1 MAIVTPREWVPVVPI
16 VDRRNGE
23 LAGGILDLGRHVSDH
38 HLADECGQSKTAR
51 AGSIG
56 DHGERAGAVYCLA
69 MRWDWQA
76 IGTIVAIAAV
86 AVTLIFNLLSQQQT
100 RAGQQQDRE
109 MFEATAQRSEAAARL
124 TERYTQRVVDALEA
138 MAQSGIGG
146 GQARLPKVAWSMEH
160 HVGDTYRLTNI
171 GDAKAWNVIL
181 TSDKTLRLLNVTGGP
196 DLGEGEALTFMAS
209 VHMGTRDRTISV
221 TWNSDSQGTS
231 GGTWRY
237 PLPARPPR

>member
-1 MAIVTPREWVPVVPI
+1 
-16 VDRRNGE
+16 
-23 LAGGILDLGRHVSDH
+23 
-38 HLADECGQSKTAR
+38 
-51 AGSIG
+51 
-56 DHGERAGAVYCLA
+56 

-86 AVTLIFNLLSQQQT
+86 AVTLIFNLVSLRLT
-100 RAGQQQDRE
+100 RAGQRLIEQGQQQDRE
-109 MFEATAQRSEAAARL
+109 MAEATAQRSEAAARL
-124 TERYTQRVVDALEA
+124 TEGYTQRVVDALEA
-138 MAQSGIGG
+138 IARSGVGG
-146 GQARLPKVAWSMEH
+146 GPARLPKVAWSMEH

-181 TSDKTLRLLNVTGGP
+181 TSHKTLRLLNVTGGP

-221 TWNSDSQGTS
+221 TWNSDGQGTS

-237 PLPARPPR
+237 PLPARPR